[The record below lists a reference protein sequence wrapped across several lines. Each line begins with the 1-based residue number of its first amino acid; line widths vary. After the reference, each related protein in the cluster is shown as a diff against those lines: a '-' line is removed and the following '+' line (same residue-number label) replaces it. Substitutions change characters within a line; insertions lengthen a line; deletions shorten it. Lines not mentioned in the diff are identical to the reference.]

1 MMEQFNLE
9 ELKAIKTLLMR
20 VNLQAPEAKGFVQLS
35 NKIDDV
41 INNYGKKEDI

>member
-20 VNLQAPEAKGFVQLS
+20 VTLQAPEAKGFVQLLD
-35 NKIDDV
+35 KVDDV
-41 INNYGKKEDI
+41 ITNYGT